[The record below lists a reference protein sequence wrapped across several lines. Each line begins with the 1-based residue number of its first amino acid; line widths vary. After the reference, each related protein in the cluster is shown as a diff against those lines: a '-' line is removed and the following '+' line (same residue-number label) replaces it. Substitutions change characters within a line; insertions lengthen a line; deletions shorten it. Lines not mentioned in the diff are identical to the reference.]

1 MEFGILGFYNE
12 DIGLP
17 PFERFYVGGDGLQNF
32 VIDGR
37 EIIGLRGYP
46 NNSLSSNI
54 GDPLYNKFIFELR
67 YLISPNP
74 QAQVFALAFAE
85 GGDSYR
91 NFETFNPF
99 LLKRS
104 LGGGVRIF
112 MPMFGLLGID
122 FGYGFDP
129 IPGAINPSGW
139 NTHFIIGQQF

>member
-1 MEFGILGFYNE
+1 
-12 DIGLP
+12 
-17 PFERFYVGGDGLQNF
+17 VGGDGLQNF

-46 NNSLSSNI
+46 NFSLSSSA
-54 GDPLYNKFIFELR
+54 GDPIYNKFIFEAR

-85 GGDSYR
+85 GGNSYR
-91 NFETFNPF
+91 SFETYNPF
-99 LLKRS
+99 LIKRS
-104 LGGGVRIF
+104 TGLGVRIF

-122 FGYGFDP
+122 FGYGYDP

>member
-1 MEFGILGFYNE
+1 MLGFYNPE
-12 DIGLP
+12 IGLP
-17 PFERFYVGGDGLQNF
+17 PFERFFVGGDGLQNF

-46 NNSLSSNI
+46 NNSLSTRN
-54 GDPLYNKFIFELR
+54 GDPLYTKFIFEFR

-74 QAQVFALAFAE
+74 QAQIFALAFAE
-85 GGDSYR
+85 GGNAYR
-91 NFETFNPF
+91 QFEEFNPF
-99 LLKRS
+99 LIKRS
-104 LGGGVRIF
+104 AGMGIRIF

-129 IPGAINPSGW
+129 LPGGVNPSGW